1 MGRGSRRSRPTGLFF
16 VLSGSSGAGKDAV
29 LNRMRELGYPFHY
42 VVTVTTRPR
51 RAAEKD
57 GIDYYFTSES
67 RFQEMVRQ
75 GELLEW
81 AQVYGNY
88 YGVPKQQVRQA
99 LEEGKDSIVRVD
111 VQGATTIRNAVPQA
125 VLIFLTTA
133 SVEDYEER
141 LRQRKT
147 ESDTELKL
155 RIDSIGEE
163 TKSLPIFDYIVM
175 NRQGQLDTAV
185 SDIESIITAE
195 KRRTNPRSV
204 KFK

>member
-1 MGRGSRRSRPTGLFF
+1 MGRGIRRSRPTGLFF

-99 LEEGKDSIVRVD
+99 LEEGKDAIVRVD
-111 VQGATTIRNAVPQA
+111 VQGAATIRNAVPQA

-163 TKSLPIFDYIVM
+163 TKSLLIFDYIVM

-185 SDIESIITAE
+185 SDIALIITAE

-204 KFK
+204 KVT

>member
-51 RAAEKD
+51 RAAEKA

-99 LEEGKDSIVRVD
+99 LEEGKDAIVRVD
-111 VQGATTIRNAVPQA
+111 VQGASTIRNAVPQA

-163 TKSLPIFDYIVM
+163 TKSLPIFEYIVM

-185 SDIESIITAE
+185 SDIASIITAE

>member
-1 MGRGSRRSRPTGLFF
+1 VGRGSRRSRPTGLFF

-99 LEEGKDSIVRVD
+99 LEEGKDAIVRVD
-111 VQGATTIRNAVPQA
+111 VQGAATIRNAVPQA

-163 TKSLPIFDYIVM
+163 TKRLPIFDYIVM

-185 SDIESIITAE
+185 SDIASIITAE
-195 KRRTNPRSV
+195 KRRTTPRSV
-204 KFK
+204 KVT

>member
-1 MGRGSRRSRPTGLFF
+1 
-16 VLSGSSGAGKDAV
+16 
-29 LNRMRELGYPFHY
+29 
-42 VVTVTTRPR
+42 
-51 RAAEKD
+51 
-57 GIDYYFTSES
+57 
-67 RFQEMVRQ
+67 MVRQ

-99 LEEGKDSIVRVD
+99 LEEGKDAIVRVD
-111 VQGATTIRNAVPQA
+111 VQGAATIRNAVPQA

-185 SDIESIITAE
+185 SDIASIITAE

>member
-51 RAAEKD
+51 RATEKD

-99 LEEGKDSIVRVD
+99 LEEGKDAIVRVD
-111 VQGATTIRNAVPQA
+111 VQGASTIRNAVPQA

-163 TKSLPIFDYIVM
+163 TKSLPIFEYIVM

-185 SDIESIITAE
+185 SDIASIITAE
-195 KRRTNPRSV
+195 KRRTTPRSV

>member
-1 MGRGSRRSRPTGLFF
+1 VGRGIRRSRPTGLFF

-99 LEEGKDSIVRVD
+99 LEEGKDAIVRVD
-111 VQGATTIRNAVPQA
+111 VQGAATIRNAVPQA

-163 TKSLPIFDYIVM
+163 TKSLLIFDYIVM

-185 SDIESIITAE
+185 SDIALIITAE

-204 KFK
+204 KVT

>member
-88 YGVPKQQVRQA
+88 YGVPKQQVRKA
-99 LEEGKDSIVRVD
+99 LEEGKDAIVRVD
-111 VQGATTIRNAVPQA
+111 VQGAATIRNAVPQA

-133 SVEDYEER
+133 SVDDYEER

-185 SDIESIITAE
+185 SDIASIITAE

>member
-1 MGRGSRRSRPTGLFF
+1 MGRGSRRSRSTGLFF

-88 YGVPKQQVRQA
+88 YGVPKQQVRQV
-99 LEEGKDSIVRVD
+99 LEEGKDAIVRVD
-111 VQGATTIRNAVPQA
+111 VQGASTIRNAVPQA

-133 SVEDYEER
+133 SVDDYEER

-163 TKSLPIFDYIVM
+163 TKSLPIFDYIVI